1 MSAFTFLSDFSAN
14 KVVKKKKEAFFG
26 TANKHKERL
35 IAWLASS
42 LYPAGT

>member
-14 KVVKKKKEAFFG
+14 KVVKKKEAFFG